1 MSTVAVLETAQLPTP
16 TTLSGAHPLVEWLLG
31 EGWNIS
37 CPRKLVARLGFQ
49 MIEAGIPVYR
59 LRVNIRALHPQYI
72 GTTYTWHPDW
82 EDVEEFTATP
92 AILEEERYLRSPFAA
107 IFQGA
112 GGIRRRLDVPG
123 VVLDFPVLE
132 DLRDEGAT
140 DYVAMPLVFS
150 DGQINAITFASNRPG
165 GFSTAELETTYGMLP
180 VLERLMEL
188 HATRQMAR
196 TILETYLGGH
206 TGQRVLD
213 GQIRRG
219 DGEDIHAVIWFS
231 DMRGSTALA
240 DRMARPDYLG
250 LLNSYF
256 ECMAGA
262 ILDYDGEVLRFLG
275 DAVLG
280 IFPIAAVTSH
290 PELCPE
296 HTGACARALRAAR
309 DAMKRMETLNQQ
321 RQDHGQ
327 PPLGYG
333 IALHLG
339 DLLYGNIGV
348 PQRLDFTVI
357 GAAVNE
363 TARLEDMCKMLHKPI
378 LISAEVAQL
387 VSVDLISLGVHGFR
401 GVREPHEIF
410 TLPGL

>member
-1 MSTVAVLETAQLPTP
+1 MSTVAVLETAQPPTP
-16 TTLSGAHPLVEWLLG
+16 TMLSGANPLVDWLMG

-92 AILEEERYLRSPFAA
+92 AILEEERYVRSPFAA

-112 GGIRRRLDVPG
+112 GGIRRRLDVAG

-165 GFSTAELETTYGMLP
+165 GFSTGELETTYGMLP

-240 DRMARPDYLG
+240 DWICRSHGKATHARI
-250 LLNSYF
+250 
-256 ECMAGA
+256 CA
-262 ILDYDGEVLRFLG
+262 I
-275 DAVLG
+275 
-280 IFPIAAVTSH
+280 
-290 PELCPE
+290 
-296 HTGACARALRAAR
+296 
-309 DAMKRMETLNQQ
+309 
-321 RQDHGQ
+321 
-327 PPLGYG
+327 
-333 IALHLG
+333 
-339 DLLYGNIGV
+339 
-348 PQRLDFTVI
+348 
-357 GAAVNE
+357 
-363 TARLEDMCKMLHKPI
+363 
-378 LISAEVAQL
+378 
-387 VSVDLISLGVHGFR
+387 
-401 GVREPHEIF
+401 
-410 TLPGL
+410 

>member
-1 MSTVAVLETAQLPTP
+1 MSTVAVLETARPPLPP
-16 TTLSGAHPLVEWLLG
+16 ALFGANPLSEWLLG
-31 EGWNIS
+31 EGWNIL
-37 CPRKLVARLGFQ
+37 CPRELVARLGFR
-49 MIEAGIPVYR
+49 MIEAGIAVYR
-59 LRVNIRALHPQYI
+59 IRVNIRTLHPQYI
-72 GTTYTWHPDW
+72 GTVYGWQPDL
-82 EDVEEFTATP
+82 EEVSEFTPTH
-92 AILEEERYLRSPFAA
+92 AILEEERYLRSPYAA

-123 VVLDFPVLE
+123 EVLDFPVLE
-132 DLRDEGAT
+132 ELRAEGAT

-150 DGQINAITFASNRPG
+150 DGRINAITLASNRAG

-180 VLERLMEL
+180 ILERLMEL
-188 HATRQMAR
+188 HATRRTAR
-196 TILETYLGGH
+196 TILETYLGPN
-206 TGQRVLD
+206 TGQRVLN

-240 DRMARPDYLG
+240 DRMFRPDYLG
-250 LLNSYF
+250 LLNSFF

-262 ILDYDGEVLRFLG
+262 ILDHGGEVLRFLG

-280 IFPIAAVTSH
+280 IFPIPATTSH

-296 HTGACARALRAAR
+296 HTGACAKALRAAQ
-309 DAMKRMETLNQQ
+309 DAMKRMEALNQQ

-348 PQRLDFTVI
+348 PERLDFTGI

-363 TARLEDMCKMLHKPI
+363 TARLEDMTKVLHKPI
-378 LISAEVAQL
+378 LISAELARVVPDKL
-387 VSVDLISLGVHGFR
+387 VSLGVHGFL

-410 TLPGL
+410 TLPEM